1 MISNG
6 GCSNSKVSAVFSFS
20 NGNSSFLLVTLALYF
35 SFHLQRLPTTLPSV
49 LTTSGWLFILRLVS
63 EFQLI

>member
-6 GCSNSKVSAVFSFS
+6 GCSKMSAVFSFS
-20 NGNSSFLLVTLALYF
+20 NRNSSFLLVTLALY
-35 SFHLQRLPTTLPSV
+35 SSSHLQRLPTTLPSV
-49 LTTSGWLFILRLVS
+49 LTTSGWLFLKKLAS